1 MAAEKSEHMASR
13 FLTKFL
19 VLLCILSVYYEPAR
33 TVSLLL
39 LRFSYKLGIFCFLFG
54 FVTASQALTAA
65 LSTKE
70 PIAAVDGF
78 LQTFHC
84 DPVPLS
90 GSTALSPLEASSA
103 KRFGRRPASSLP
115 LRAGSA
121 DDRGNRFLVHG
132 RRGAVERTAGL
143 VSARSRGGIDGSDGK
158 LRRGRGGGFS
168 ERIHASPAS
177 LPIDGRST
185 LLSNG
190 VSSSSRSRPA
200 AEGGTSLSSCTGAG
214 NNIAREPF
222 VHHLIGLAGSTGQL
236 RAEALGLLARVA
248 RFYPSRLSHGSG
260 GGGDARGERTW
271 AKTSAL
277 LLRCFADSDQNVR
290 LHALKVVE
298 ALLVARSERAASVVD
313 AGTTSLSAPGF
324 VSEEGVFCVDGKV
337 EKSGRGGDGSSGGGG
352 LWKDM
357 IQKHLQ
363 RALEDPY
370 HGVRAVACSCH
381 GCLFDSDWDG
391 FSERERAR
399 CIDRLLAAT
408 RDGAAG
414 A

>member
-1 MAAEKSEHMASR
+1 MDS
-13 FLTKFL
+13 
-19 VLLCILSVYYEPAR
+19 
-33 TVSLLL
+33 
-39 LRFSYKLGIFCFLFG
+39 
-54 FVTASQALTAA
+54 
-65 LSTKE
+65 
-70 PIAAVDGF
+70 F
-78 LQTFHC
+78 LQTFYC
-84 DPVPLS
+84 DPVPQS

-121 DDRGNRFLVHG
+121 DDRGNRFLVDG

-143 VSARSRGGIDGSDGK
+143 VSARGRGGLEGSDEELGSRG
-158 LRRGRGGGFS
+158 GGGFS
-168 ERIHASPAS
+168 ERVHASPAS
-177 LPIDGRST
+177 LPVDGRSA

-190 VSSSSRSRPA
+190 GSSSSRSRPA
-200 AEGGTSLSSCTGAG
+200 AVGGTSLSSCTGAG
-214 NNIAREPF
+214 NIAGEPF

-248 RFYPSRLSHGSG
+248 RFYPSRLSRGSG
-260 GGGDARGERTW
+260 ARGEGAW

-277 LLRCFADSDQNVR
+277 LLRCFADPDQNVR

-298 ALLVARSERAASVVD
+298 ALLVARSEQAASVVD
-313 AGTTSLSAPGF
+313 AGTASLSSPGF
-324 VSEEGVFCVDGKV
+324 GSEEGVFGVDGKV
-337 EKSGRGGDGSSGGGG
+337 EENGGNGSSGGDG
-352 LWKDM
+352 LWKDL

>member
-1 MAAEKSEHMASR
+1 M
-13 FLTKFL
+13 
-19 VLLCILSVYYEPAR
+19 
-33 TVSLLL
+33 
-39 LRFSYKLGIFCFLFG
+39 
-54 FVTASQALTAA
+54 
-65 LSTKE
+65 
-70 PIAAVDGF
+70 DGF
-78 LQTFHC
+78 LQTFYC
-84 DPVPLS
+84 DPVPQS
-90 GSTALSPLEASSA
+90 GSTALSPPEATSA
-103 KRFGRRPASSLP
+103 ERFGRRPASSLP

-121 DDRGNRFLVHG
+121 DNRGNRFLVDG
-132 RRGAVERTAGL
+132 RRGAVERTDGL
-143 VSARSRGGIDGSDGK
+143 ASARSRGVIEGSDGR
-158 LRRGRGGGFS
+158 LGRRGGGGFS

-177 LPIDGRST
+177 LPFDGRRA

-190 VSSSSRSRPA
+190 MSSSSRSRLA
-200 AEGGTSLSSCTGAG
+200 AVGGTSLSSCIGAG
-214 NNIAREPF
+214 NVAGEPF
-222 VHHLIGLAGSTGQL
+222 VHHLIGLAGSPGQL

-248 RFYPSRLSHGSG
+248 RFYPSRLSRGSG
-260 GGGDARGERTW
+260 GGDGARGEGAW
-271 AKTSAL
+271 GKVAAL
-277 LLRCFADSDQNVR
+277 LLRCFADPDQNVR

-313 AGTTSLSAPGF
+313 AGTASLSAPGF
-324 VSEEGVFCVDGKV
+324 RDEEGVFFVDDKV
-337 EKSGRGGDGSSGGGG
+337 EDNKGNDGNDGDG
-352 LWKDM
+352 LWEDL

-381 GCLFDSDWDG
+381 GCLLDSDWDG